1 MYDDDDFIVYMY
13 VWMYT
18 LSLDGKVSD
27 SLLTELKI
35 LTEEEILYE
44 G

>member
-1 MYDDDDFIVYMY
+1 MMMMLYVYVY